1 MAATAFFATTSFV
14 NYGRSGYNKGNSDD
28 DEEENKL
35 RDYGR
40 SGYNK
45 DDKDDEEDKQH

>member
-1 MAATAFFATTSFV
+1 MAAAAFFATASPV
-14 NYGRSGYNKGNSDD
+14 NYGRSGYNKGNSE
-28 DEEENKL
+28 DEEEQNKL
-35 RDYGR
+35 YDYGR

>member
-1 MAATAFFATTSFV
+1 MAATAFFTTDSLV

-28 DEEENKL
+28 DEENKL
-35 RDYGR
+35 VNYGR

-45 DDKDDEEDKQH
+45 DDKDDEENNQH

>member
-1 MAATAFFATTSFV
+1 MAATASFTTSSLV

-28 DEEENKL
+28 DEQDKMRN
-35 RDYGR
+35 YGR

-45 DDKDDEEDKQH
+45 DDKDDEDDKQH